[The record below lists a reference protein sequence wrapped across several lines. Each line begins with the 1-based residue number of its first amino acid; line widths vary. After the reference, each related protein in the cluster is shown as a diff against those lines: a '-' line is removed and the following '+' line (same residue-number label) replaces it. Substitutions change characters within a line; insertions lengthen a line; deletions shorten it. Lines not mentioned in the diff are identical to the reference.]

1 MPAKCTNQCLRVEW
15 GTAFCQASC
24 LLSGP
29 GFRPPMGRRRHAL
42 SCEMNMNF
50 DERLEKLATR
60 HEALAQ
66 TVEFI
71 AGMQLRTEKVLV
83 ALAEAQVKTENAM
96 AELQHGMAELRNGMV
111 GVQDAIQRLA
121 RIAES
126 HEQRLDRLEGE

>member
-1 MPAKCTNQCLRVEW
+1 
-15 GTAFCQASC
+15 
-24 LLSGP
+24 
-29 GFRPPMGRRRHAL
+29 MGRRRHAL